1 MNPLSILGFLVASI
15 LSCTACNKDT
25 VPGDSGSNIH
35 STGTKMKI
43 KIGTKVFT
51 ATLYDNASVN
61 ALKGLLPMTVDMIE
75 LNANEKYVD
84 LPGELPTAAA
94 NPGTIEAGDLMLYG
108 SSTFV
113 LFYKTFA
120 TSYAYTKLG
129 RIDDTAGLAAALG
142 SGNVLVT
149 YELE

>member
-1 MNPLSILGFLVASI
+1 
-15 LSCTACNKDT
+15 
-25 VPGDSGSNIH
+25 
-35 STGTKMKI
+35 
-43 KIGTKVFT
+43 
-51 ATLYDNASVN
+51 
-61 ALKGLLPMTVDMIE
+61 MTVDMIE

-84 LPGELPTAAA
+84 LRRELPTAAA
-94 NPGTIEAGDLMLYG
+94 NPVTIEAGDLMLYG

>member
-1 MNPLSILGFLVASI
+1 
-15 LSCTACNKDT
+15 
-25 VPGDSGSNIH
+25 
-35 STGTKMKI
+35 MKI

-51 ATLYDNASVN
+51 VTLYDNASSKAFKN
-61 ALKGLLPMTVDMIE
+61 LLPITVNMME
-75 LNANEKYVD
+75 LNSNEKYVD

-113 LFYKTFA
+113 LFYKTFS

-129 RIDDTAGLAAALG
+129 RIDDIAGLAAALG